1 MGLWKNIVMARE
13 TMKILRTKSYCL
25 NGKVVSLP
33 HVDLE
38 EAIECGGCELI
49 SEACGMMPTTNS
61 GSAIIEVS
69 QLDSFEAAKSM
80 SNPLV
85 LNFANA
91 HYPGGGF
98 KLGASSQE
106 ESLCRRSSLYLSL
119 SSRAAAKMYRCNNS
133 HFNPLE
139 SNWMILSPSV
149 CVFRD
154 SNGKLLTDPYLVAV
168 ISAPAP
174 NRRGL
179 GLFASRRRVREGLM
193 EKIKIMLTE
202 AYRHQYREIVLGAW
216 GCGAFGNSP
225 DMVAECFRLQLID
238 SGFISYFDKV
248 VFAIKEKQGGRN
260 FAMFREILNGRAQ

>member
-1 MGLWKNIVMARE
+1 MR
-13 TMKILRTKSYCL
+13 ILRARSYCIA
-25 NGKVVSLP
+25 GKDVSLP
-33 HVDLE
+33 AAGLE
-38 EAIECGGCELI
+38 TAFVCGGSELGEVQDEKSATI
-49 SEACGMMPTTNS
+49 SIAPDR
-61 GSAIIEVS
+61 IEVLP
-69 QLDSFEAAKSM
+69 LDSFDAACSM

-119 SSRAAAKMYRCNNS
+119 SSVGAAKMYRCNNL

-139 SNWMILSPSV
+139 SNWMVLSPLV

-154 SNGKLLTDPYLVAV
+154 SNGELLCKPYSVSV
-168 ISAPAP
+168 ISVPAP
-174 NRRGL
+174 NLRGL
-179 GLFASRRRVREGLM
+179 AFFASSRRVRESLI
-193 EKIKIMLTE
+193 EKIRIMLTE

-225 DMVAECFRLQLID
+225 EMVAECFQLVLIEY
-238 SGFISYFDKV
+238 GLVRNFDKV
-248 VFAIKEKQGGRN
+248 VFAIKEKSGGRN
-260 FAMFREILNGRAQ
+260 FAHFRKVFKG